1 MRKVTGA
8 PTGPI
13 PPAVLEA
20 PSLSLVVHLYHAR
33 RLSLREGS
41 GDFSAA
47 TWWREGFSGRRRAVD
62 SPGLQ
67 AQQLRLLRLAWRPAP
82 PRLQA
87 SPPLM
92 VKSFCGVGRSATSA
106 TFADRLDLHSELRQ
120 YWRDTAPV
128 AHVGHAAILSAASR
142 FRRAI
147 DRRARRWPA
156 ACGARSPRSFISRRS
171 DP

>member
-1 MRKVTGA
+1 MRKVTSA

-20 PSLSLVVHLYHAR
+20 PSLSLVVHLHHAR

-47 TWWREGFSGRRRAVD
+47 TWWREGFSGPQRRRAVD
-62 SPGLQ
+62 SPGLR
-67 AQQLRLLRLAWRPAP
+67 AQLLRLLRLAWRPAP

-92 VKSFCGVGRSATSA
+92 VNPSQRYLKFQDGG
-106 TFADRLDLHSELRQ
+106 
-120 YWRDTAPV
+120 
-128 AHVGHAAILSAASR
+128 ASR
-142 FRRAI
+142 CGYPSMVETRRV
-147 DRRARRWPA
+147 W
-156 ACGARSPRSFISRRS
+156 RSE
-171 DP
+171 